1 MFIKQMWDKQMIVTN
16 TKNTTFFEMMVL
28 EGCLFSTFEQAQLVY
43 GPLED

>member
-1 MFIKQMWDKQMIVTN
+1 MYGKQMCDKQMIVTN
-16 TKNTTFFEMMVL
+16 TKNTTFLAIMVL